1 MIEYVLV
8 TSIEGTA
15 VVITSV
21 ESSIKLPSVSSP
33 LSLIS
38 DISLVLSGLL
48 AVAVTVFKILPL
60 SEPILWIV

>member
-8 TSIEGTA
+8 TSTEGVA
-15 VVITSV
+15 IVVTSV

-33 LSLIS
+33 LSLMSVIS
-38 DISLVLSGLL
+38 FVLSGLL

-60 SEPILWIV
+60 SEPIL

>member
-15 VVITSV
+15 IVITSV

-38 DISLVLSGLL
+38 VISLVLSGLL

-60 SEPILWIV
+60 SEPIL

>member
-15 VVITSV
+15 IVITSV

-38 DISLVLSGLL
+38 VISFVLSGLL

>member
-60 SEPILWIV
+60 SEPIL

>member
-15 VVITSV
+15 IVITSV

-38 DISLVLSGLL
+38 VISLVLSGLL